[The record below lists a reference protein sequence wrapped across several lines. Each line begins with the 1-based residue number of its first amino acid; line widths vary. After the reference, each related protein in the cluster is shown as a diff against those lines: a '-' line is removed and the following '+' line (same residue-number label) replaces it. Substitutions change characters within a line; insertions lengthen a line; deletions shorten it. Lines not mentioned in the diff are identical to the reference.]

1 MDNRWAFDD
10 REVAENEMRMETG
23 EERGRG
29 EPTRLKTLSL
39 WLSASVLAILW

>member
-23 EERGRG
+23 EGRGRG
-29 EPTRLKTLSL
+29 AHKAENALFVAFCICP
-39 WLSASVLAILW
+39 ILW